1 MMMMAFGLLSLFA
14 VCALCQCDQVAL
26 SSYGTPSPNGVAFDN
41 VGALFWVTRPAV
53 VTGAVFAMNQV
64 SPTVSV
70 TLFDSSGSLLALATG
85 SYSQATRLTTIS
97 FSKGIA
103 VSPSVNYTVAVQ
115 AAPTSQWGVSYY
127 ARSLPVASI
136 QTTYIITRNRWCNT
150 GANCFPATDNRAGT
164 LVSLAP
170 VVCSCGSYASTC
182 STCAATNQIIACG
195 WCLDTQTCVAGVNS
209 TCRSLISNP
218 VYCPKL

>member
-1 MMMMAFGLLSLFA
+1 MMIGLLLSLF
-14 VCALCQCDQVAL
+14 VVVVVCQCDQAAL
-26 SSYGTPSPNGVAFDN
+26 YNYGTPSPNGVAFDN

-70 TLFDSSGSLLALATG
+70 TLFDASGRLLALAAG

-97 FSKGIA
+97 FSKGVA
-103 VSPSVNYTVAVQ
+103 VAPNTNFTIAVQ

-127 ARSLPVASI
+127 ARSLPLVSAQGS
-136 QTTYIITRNRWCNT
+136 YIVTRNRWCNT

-164 LVSLAP
+164 LVALAP
-170 VVCSCGSYASTC
+170 VVCSCGSYANTC